1 MHLEFAY
8 FCFVHIHLELKRK
21 IRSYT
26 PVRTRLWRLLVCF
39 KTFVASFLATPD
51 CPWIFF
57 LDFRG
62 LKIRYSAESRGGG
75 GGVRSAWMRGKENA
89 VFSLSV
95 FSHVSYQNTNFN
107 P

>member
-1 MHLEFAY
+1 MH
-8 FCFVHIHLELKRK
+8 
-21 IRSYT
+21 S
-26 PVRTRLWRLLVCF
+26 RTYPIVAAVSLLQ
-39 KTFVASFLATPD
+39 TFVAAFLATPD

-62 LKIRYSAESRGGG
+62 LKRRYSAESRGG

-95 FSHVSYQNTNFN
+95 FSHVSYKNTNFN